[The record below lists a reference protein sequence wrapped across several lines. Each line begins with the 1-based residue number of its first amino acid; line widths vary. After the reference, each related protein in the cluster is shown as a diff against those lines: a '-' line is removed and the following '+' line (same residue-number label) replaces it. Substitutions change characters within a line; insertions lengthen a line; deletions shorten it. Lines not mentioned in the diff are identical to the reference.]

1 MHSLESSVIHSI
13 RLIKTFHVAA
23 PRQENGNK
31 MQDDLQG
38 VRLGDWIFNNSSENY
53 ETLNKGRSM
62 YRTKICENW
71 VISLEKPKPKDVN
84 DSLSSVAINR
94 TAVPQD
100 DHLFKKPQPRT
111 NRKRTTGKN
120 SQIKP
125 TPHVSTQMYRPSQQI
140 KAFDNSSLIR
150 ASRKLILK
158 TSVSKKRKNS
168 AKNRIESQMEMH
180 LPKTL
185 KLDGKKYHKRKS
197 FENVNQESI
206 QLIDTIPHVTFE
218 NLNDP
223 TGILKETFEPP
234 IYMEDLEDRSSDHFN
249 IYKSTEN
256 KLDFKL
262 HKSKRT
268 TNFNMNFSSSIAIHT
283 VNDAFMGF
291 LQNDV
296 SEVNAI
302 STLFETNVPSANS
315 TPFSSRQHEL
325 NRPTRSSIYSETSEL
340 RYRHRR
346 NDSILTHHR
355 QQTYCNFNSNNSLN
369 SNRNEISSGGVSKSR
384 PPKSIQSSSDAG
396 TAVAPIG
403 RTNSSLGPLS
413 DNIHQSGWP
422 VTININFGQTK

>member
-1 MHSLESSVIHSI
+1 
-13 RLIKTFHVAA
+13 
-23 PRQENGNK
+23 

-53 ETLNKGRSM
+53 ESLNQGGSM
-62 YRTKICENW
+62 YRKKICENW
-71 VISLEKPKPKDVN
+71 VISLEKPKPKDVVN

-111 NRKRTTGKN
+111 NRKRTTRKN
-120 SQIKP
+120 SKIKP
-125 TPHVSTQMYRPSQQI
+125 TSHISTQIYRPSQQI

-168 AKNRIESQMEMH
+168 AKDRIENQLEMH

-185 KLDGKKYHKRKS
+185 KHDGEKYHKRKS

-223 TGILKETFEPP
+223 TGVLKEAFEPP
-234 IYMEDLEDRSSDHFN
+234 IYMEDLEDRSSDHFH

-262 HKSKRT
+262 HKSKRA

-283 VNDAFMGF
+283 VNDPFMGF
-291 LQNDV
+291 LENDV

-302 STLFETNVPSANS
+302 STLFETNVPSANN
-315 TPFSSRQHEL
+315 TLFSSRKHEL
-325 NRPTRSSIYSETSEL
+325 NRPTGSSILSETSEL

-346 NDSILTHHR
+346 NDSIHTHYR
-355 QQTYCNFNSNNSLN
+355 KRTYCNFNNNNSLN
-369 SNRNEISSGGVSKSR
+369 SNRNEISAGGVSKSR
-384 PPKSIQSSSDAG
+384 PPKSIQSSADSG

-403 RTNSSLGPLS
+403 RTNSSRGILS